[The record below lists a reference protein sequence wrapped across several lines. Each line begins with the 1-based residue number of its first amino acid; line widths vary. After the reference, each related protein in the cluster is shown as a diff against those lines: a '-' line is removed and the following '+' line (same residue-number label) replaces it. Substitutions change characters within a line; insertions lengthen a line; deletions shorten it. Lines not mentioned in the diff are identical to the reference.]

1 MGVANVLSTDPSE
14 TNVSDESAP
23 LEGVVDFR
31 DGGCSD
37 PRSRHA
43 SEATA
48 SALPAETSVRTGDD
62 LLRFDISDRYVVLV
76 LELAILGLL
85 AESPVHGYEL
95 KKKIE
100 TLVGSWSG
108 ASFGSLYPALNRL
121 EKEGLVEST
130 PSDSASASVPMTG
143 ALTGEL
149 QVWKSKLTRR
159 GRQRRVYR
167 LTPQGRRRMVE
178 MLRTSSG
185 AEARG
190 GDDRLFTVK
199 LALMRHLDRGDQ
211 LDLLRRRR
219 TALLNRLRERES
231 AGGLSESSMTL
242 VRERDL
248 AVIRAE
254 LEWLTTLM
262 KRLDGTEHEPDSG
275 IAPDGIRRE
284 LRRTVTAGSS
294 STG

>member
-1 MGVANVLSTDPSE
+1 M
-14 TNVSDESAP
+14 
-23 LEGVVDFR
+23 
-31 DGGCSD
+31 
-37 PRSRHA
+37 
-43 SEATA
+43 
-48 SALPAETSVRTGDD
+48 
-62 LLRFDISDRYVVLV
+62 

-108 ASFGSLYPALNRL
+108 ASFGSLYPALARL
-121 EKEGLVEST
+121 EREGFVESS
-130 PSDSASASVPMTG
+130 PRDSSNSAVPMTG

-167 LTPQGRRRMVE
+167 LTPQGRGRMVE

-199 LALMRHLDRGDQ
+199 LALMRHLDRDDQ
-211 LDLLRRRR
+211 LELLRRRR
-219 TALLNRLRERES
+219 TALLNRLRERE
-231 AGGLSESSMTL
+231 AAATLSESSMTL

-262 KRLDGTEHEPDSG
+262 QRLDGRAHEPDS
-275 IAPDGIRRE
+275 ASTPDRHETEVRRK
-284 LRRTVTAGSS
+284 VTAGSP
-294 STG
+294 STA